1 LSVENDT
8 ESLVQFPLT
17 WLLCEGETEEIFY
30 SLLRPLYFND
40 IPVRIRD
47 IHGGGNFLKATLAIA
62 GEPFTPTG
70 QTVRIYCCV
79 DNEAKYETV
88 PDFDIEAIRYAC
100 RKENMANILSVD
112 AIVANQMTESWFFYD
127 LPGILDFLNVPQED
141 RSNLPSKCQAPTN
154 CRLGVIKK
162 LFQDYG
168 QYYRE
173 GKKSKSFIESLNLRK
188 IVSGCEELREGIE
201 KIKKQANNL
210 SSHLF

>member
-1 LSVENDT
+1 LPAEDSHP
-8 ESLVQFPLT
+8 SQLPLT

-47 IHGGGNFLKATLAIA
+47 IHGGGNFLKATLATT
-62 GEPFTPTG
+62 GELFTPAG
-70 QTVRIYCCV
+70 RTVRIYCCV
-79 DNEAKYETV
+79 DNESRYDAV
-88 PDFDIEAIRYAC
+88 PDFDIDAIRQAC
-100 RKENMANILSVD
+100 IKEKLITILSVD

-127 LPGILDFLNVPQED
+127 LSGILDFLNVPQED

-173 GKKSKSFIESLNLRK
+173 GKKSKFFIESLNLRK

-201 KIKKQANNL
+201 KIKKQARDF
-210 SSHLF
+210 SSQLF